1 MIVWDSGEK
10 KNFPIYRNNN
20 NLSRLFSRGLAE
32 LFRLV
37 VAAGKERLSSAAVVN
52 PIPDTW
58 YVQYWL
64 KLDILITLIL
74 IAFVFSQYSQKLM
87 CKGLNW
93 TATLCECRI
102 IHLGRI
108 LVIFHPPSPTA
119 SK

>member
-52 PIPDTW
+52 QIPDT
-58 YVQYWL
+58 
-64 KLDILITLIL
+64 
-74 IAFVFSQYSQKLM
+74 
-87 CKGLNW
+87 
-93 TATLCECRI
+93 
-102 IHLGRI
+102 
-108 LVIFHPPSPTA
+108 
-119 SK
+119 